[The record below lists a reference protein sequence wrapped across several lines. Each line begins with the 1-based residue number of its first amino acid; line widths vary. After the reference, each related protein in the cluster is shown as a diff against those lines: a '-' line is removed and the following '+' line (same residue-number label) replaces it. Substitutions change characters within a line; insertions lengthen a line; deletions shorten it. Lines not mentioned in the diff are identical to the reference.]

1 MYRLPGFDYKSP
13 FFYMVTLKRLKGLA
27 ALSEIG
33 PEGLV
38 ENRLTRAFEAVIR
51 GFPAKWRC
59 CEAISPFVVMP
70 DHLHLLIKIR
80 ATPDR
85 VALGVLVS
93 QLAKA
98 LRNAYWQIVA
108 ADAATGKTRAPSLA
122 ESAVGPASG
131 IAQIG
136 RIGFTEEKSGF
147 ANGEGFA
154 SGEGFAGGTSG
165 IAGGEGIAGGTSGL
179 AGGEGFAGGASAP
192 PRGQSRETPKS
203 REVFERDWHDWIVK
217 KEGQLAA
224 FRRYIRENAARA
236 WERRAHAQY
245 FGRVSEVAFLDR
257 RWFAYGNHALLDL
270 PVLVPFKG
278 HRATAEGSREWN
290 ALLTAAGRIGP
301 GGAGVSTF
309 MSPLEKAC
317 GNAIARAGGGMIV
330 LSPEGFGTRWH
341 PPREKERFCAQGR
354 MLFLSLYEATPRQ
367 PTRAELYHRCHE
379 MIDLALTKLA

>member
-1 MYRLPGFDYKSP
+1 MHRLPGFDYKSP
-13 FFYMVTLKRLKGLA
+13 FFYMVTLKRRKGLA

-33 PEGLV
+33 PGGLIG
-38 ENRLTRAFEAVIR
+38 NRLTRAFEAVIR

-80 ATPDR
+80 DTPDR

-98 LRNAYWQIVA
+98 LRNAYWQTVA
-108 ADAATGKTRAPSLA
+108 ADAATGKTRAPGFA
-122 ESAVGPASG
+122 ESASPSAEKKPSIAKGEGIVGGESIVGCEG
-131 IAQIG
+131 IAG
-136 RIGFTEEKSGF
+136 C
-147 ANGEGFA
+147 
-154 SGEGFAGGTSG
+154 EGFAGCKGF
-165 IAGGEGIAGGTSGL
+165 
-179 AGGEGFAGGASAP
+179 AGGEGFAGCASAQ
-192 PRGQSRETPKS
+192 PRGLSRETPLLQPRGLC

-236 WERRAHAQY
+236 WKRRAHAQY
-245 FGRVSEVAFLDR
+245 FGHVSEIAFLGR
-257 RWFAYGNHALLDL
+257 RWFAYGNRALLDL

-317 GNAIARAGGGMIV
+317 GNAIARAGGRLIV
-330 LSPEGFGTRWH
+330 LSSEGFGPRWH
-341 PPREKERFCAQGR
+341 PSREKERFCAQGR

-379 MIDLALTKLA
+379 MIDLALTGLA

>member
-13 FFYMVTLKRLKGLA
+13 FFYMVTLKRRKGLA

-33 PEGLV
+33 PEGV
-38 ENRLTRAFEAVIR
+38 VANRLTRAFEAVIR

-59 CEAISPFVVMP
+59 CEEISPFVVMP

-80 ATPDR
+80 DTPDR

-98 LRNAYWQIVA
+98 LRNAYWQTVA
-108 ADAATGKTRAPSLA
+108 ADAATGKTRAPGFA
-122 ESAVGPASG
+122 ES
-131 IAQIG
+131 
-136 RIGFTEEKSGF
+136 E
-147 ANGEGFA
+147 
-154 SGEGFAGGTSG
+154 G
-165 IAGGEGIAGGTSGL
+165 IAGGEGIAGC
-179 AGGEGFAGGASAP
+179 ASAQ
-192 PRGQSRETPKS
+192 PRGLSRETPLPQPRGLSRETPPPQPRGLS

-236 WERRAHAQY
+236 WERRVHAQY
-245 FGRVSEVAFLDR
+245 FGRVSEIAFLGR
-257 RWFAYGNHALLDL
+257 RWFAYGNRALLDL

-278 HRATAEGSREWN
+278 HRATAEGSRDWN

-301 GGAGVSTF
+301 SGAGVSTF

-317 GNAIARAGGGMIV
+317 GNAIARAGGGLIV
-330 LSPEGFGTRWH
+330 LSPEGFGPRWH
-341 PPREKERFCAQGR
+341 PSREKERFCAQGR
-354 MLFLSLYEATPRQ
+354 ILFRLF
-367 PTRAELYHRCHE
+367 CKIGHE
-379 MIDLALTKLA
+379 YSGVRHGVAA

>member
-38 ENRLTRAFEAVIR
+38 ENRLTRAFEAVIQ

-108 ADAATGKTRAPSLA
+108 ADAATGKTRAPGLTEGKPGIA
-122 ESAVGPASG
+122 EGKSG
-131 IAQIG
+131 I
-136 RIGFTEEKSGF
+136 
-147 ANGEGFA
+147 
-154 SGEGFAGGTSG
+154 
-165 IAGGEGIAGGTSGL
+165 
-179 AGGEGFAGGASAP
+179 AGGASAP
-192 PRGQSRETPKS
+192 PRGLSRETPLPPPRGKS

-245 FGRVSEVAFLDR
+245 FGRVSEVAFLGR
-257 RWFAYGNHALLDL
+257 RWFAYGNRALLDL

-278 HRATAEGSREWN
+278 HRATAEGSPEWN
-290 ALLTAAGRIGP
+290 ALVESAARIGP

-309 MSPLEKAC
+309 MSPLEKVC
-317 GNAIARAGGGMIV
+317 GNAIARAGGGLVV
-330 LSPEGFGTRWH
+330 LSPEGFGPRWH
-341 PPREKERFCAQGR
+341 PPREKERFCAAGR
-354 MLFLSLYEATPRQ
+354 MLFLSLYEATARQ
-367 PTRAELYHRCHE
+367 PTRKELYDRCHE
-379 MIDLALTKLA
+379 MVGLAQAGLK

>member
-13 FFYMVTLKRLKGLA
+13 FFYMVTLKRRKGLA

-33 PEGLV
+33 PEGVV

-51 GFPAKWRC
+51 GFPSKWRC

-80 ATPDR
+80 DTPDR

-98 LRNAYWQIVA
+98 LRNAYWQTVA
-108 ADAATGKTRAPSLA
+108 ADAATGKTRAPG
-122 ESAVGPASG
+122 SAD
-131 IAQIG
+131 
-136 RIGFTEEKSGF
+136 
-147 ANGEGFA
+147 GEGIV
-154 SGEGFAGGTSG
+154 GCEG
-165 IAGGEGIAGGTSGL
+165 IAGGEGL
-179 AGGEGFAGGASAP
+179 AGCASAQ
-192 PRGQSRETPKS
+192 PRGLSRETPPPQPRGLS
-203 REVFERDWHDWIVK
+203 RETPPPPLFERDWHDWIVK

-236 WERRAHAQY
+236 WARRVHAQY
-245 FGRVSEVAFLDR
+245 FGRVNEIAFLGR
-257 RWFAYGNHALLDL
+257 RWFAYGNRALLDL

-278 HRATAEGSREWN
+278 HRATTEGSRDWN

-317 GNAIARAGGGMIV
+317 GNAIARAGGGLIV
-330 LSPEGFGTRWH
+330 LSPEGFGPRWH
-341 PPREKERFCAQGR
+341 PSREKERFCAQGR
-354 MLFLSLYEATPRQ
+354 MLFLSLCEATPRQ

-379 MIDLALTKLA
+379 MIDLALTGLA

>member
-13 FFYMVTLKRLKGLA
+13 FFYMVTLKRRKGLA

-33 PEGLV
+33 PEGV
-38 ENRLTRAFEAVIR
+38 VANRLTRAFEAVIR
-51 GFPAKWRC
+51 GFPSKWRC
-59 CEAISPFVVMP
+59 CEEISPFVVMP

-80 ATPDR
+80 DTPDR

-98 LRNAYWQIVA
+98 LRNAYWQTVA
-108 ADAATGKTRAPSLA
+108 ADAATGKTHAP
-122 ESAVGPASG
+122 
-131 IAQIG
+131 
-136 RIGFTEEKSGF
+136 GF
-147 ANGEGFA
+147 ADGEGIV
-154 SGEGFAGGTSG
+154 GCEG
-165 IAGGEGIAGGTSGL
+165 IAGGESIAGC
-179 AGGEGFAGGASAP
+179 ASAQ
-192 PRGQSRETPKS
+192 PRGLSRETPPPQPRGLS
-203 REVFERDWHDWIVK
+203 RETPPPPLFERDWHDWIVK

-236 WERRAHAQY
+236 WERRVHAQY
-245 FGRVSEVAFLDR
+245 FGRVSEVAFLGR
-257 RWFAYGNHALLDL
+257 RWFAYGNRALLDL

-290 ALLTAAGRIGP
+290 ALLTAARRIGP

-317 GNAIARAGGGMIV
+317 GNAIARAGGGLIV
-330 LSPEGFGTRWH
+330 LSPEGFGPRWH
-341 PPREKERFCAQGR
+341 PSREKERFCAQGR

-379 MIDLALTKLA
+379 MIDLARTGLS